1 MSTAPRR
8 PDAASGTAPDFAL
21 ALPKMSLVVL
31 IGASGSGKS
40 TFARR
45 HFGEYEVLSSDTFRG
60 MVSNDETDQAA
71 TSAAFAALQFVAGKR
86 LEAGLLTVVDA
97 TSVQPSARR
106 ELVALARRHD
116 VLPVAIVFDL
126 PESLCVARNA
136 ERTAA
141 GSARGV
147 APGVVKRQSDQ
158 LRRSLRNLG
167 REGFRRVHTLRSEEQ
182 VDAATIVREP
192 LLNDRS
198 WDRGP
203 FDVIGDVHGCR
214 SELEALLTELGYEL
228 VRDTAGR
235 PVDASHPEGR
245 RVIFLGDLVDRGPD
259 SPGVLRLAMGMVAAE
274 HALAVPGNH
283 EAKLVRALRGAKVS
297 TGHGLAETL
306 AQLSGETAE
315 FRDEV
320 LTFCDGLISHL
331 VLDSGE
337 LVVAHAGLKEQYHGR
352 ASGRVREYA
361 LYGDVTGETDEHGLP
376 IRLPWANDYR
386 GRAAVL
392 YGHTPVPAVVWT
404 NNTACLDT
412 GCVFGGSLSAMRYPE
427 REVVQVPAEQTWA
440 EPIRPLEA
448 LNPEREPGILRL
460 DDVQGRL
467 RVETSTHGRIGINE
481 RQSAGGLETMSRWA
495 IDPRRLLY
503 LPPTMSPPKSS
514 SVPGYLEHPREAF
527 EYFLAE
533 GITEVICE
541 EKHMGSRATALLARD
556 PARFDAPE
564 AWRGT
569 IYTRTGRPF
578 FGRDE
583 ESAMLERMHAALDT
597 AGVWEELGAV
607 WVLLDGEMLPWSLK
621 AGDLIRDLYA
631 SAAASGLAATTAAE
645 QALAA
650 AEASGLDVRA
660 ISARMASRHADLE
673 RFRDTYRRYVGQPGE
688 MRFAPFQVLAAG
700 DKTYEKTDHGWH
712 LGIADRLV
720 GAAPELFHATGR
732 LRVDLSDPTAVERA
746 VRWWL
751 DLTER
756 GGEGMVVKPFA
767 NLTRTSKGLVQPG
780 IKVRG
785 REYLRIIYGPGYTEE
800 QDLARLRE
808 RNTGQK
814 RSLAGR
820 EYALGI
826 ESLHRVARGE
836 PLWEVH
842 EAVFAILAL
851 ESDPIDPRL

>member
-1 MSTAPRR
+1 
-8 PDAASGTAPDFAL
+8 
-21 ALPKMSLVVL
+21 
-31 IGASGSGKS
+31 
-40 TFARR
+40 
-45 HFGEYEVLSSDTFRG
+45 
-60 MVSNDETDQAA
+60 
-71 TSAAFAALQFVAGKR
+71 
-86 LEAGLLTVVDA
+86 
-97 TSVQPSARR
+97 
-106 ELVALARRHD
+106 
-116 VLPVAIVFDL
+116 
-126 PESLCVARNA
+126 
-136 ERTAA
+136 
-141 GSARGV
+141 
-147 APGVVKRQSDQ
+147 
-158 LRRSLRNLG
+158 
-167 REGFRRVHTLRSEEQ
+167 
-182 VDAATIVREP
+182 
-192 LLNDRS
+192 
-198 WDRGP
+198 
-203 FDVIGDVHGCR
+203 
-214 SELEALLTELGYEL
+214 
-228 VRDTAGR
+228 
-235 PVDASHPEGR
+235 
-245 RVIFLGDLVDRGPD
+245 
-259 SPGVLRLAMGMVAAE
+259 
-274 HALAVPGNH
+274 
-283 EAKLVRALRGAKVS
+283 
-297 TGHGLAETL
+297 
-306 AQLSGETAE
+306 
-315 FRDEV
+315 
-320 LTFCDGLISHL
+320 
-331 VLDSGE
+331 
-337 LVVAHAGLKEQYHGR
+337 
-352 ASGRVREYA
+352 
-361 LYGDVTGETDEHGLP
+361 
-376 IRLPWANDYR
+376 
-386 GRAAVL
+386 
-392 YGHTPVPAVVWT
+392 
-404 NNTACLDT
+404 
-412 GCVFGGSLSAMRYPE
+412 
-427 REVVQVPAEQTWA
+427 
-440 EPIRPLEA
+440 
-448 LNPEREPGILRL
+448 
-460 DDVQGRL
+460 
-467 RVETSTHGRIGINE
+467 
-481 RQSAGGLETMSRWA
+481 
-495 IDPRRLLY
+495 
-503 LPPTMSPPKSS
+503 
-514 SVPGYLEHPREAF
+514 
-527 EYFLAE
+527 
-533 GITEVICE
+533 
-541 EKHMGSRATALLARD
+541 MGSRATALLARD

-597 AGVWEELGAV
+597 AGVWEELGAE